1 MKTSFELVAEFRE
14 DQGKGASRRLRHL
27 GKVPAI
33 LYGGRRDARTLM
45 LDHTKLARLM
55 DDERFYSTILSLRV
69 GDQTQA
75 AVLKDVQRHP
85 YKNQIMHID
94 FQRVLE
100 DEKIKMIVPLHFK
113 GGAEAKGVKEQGG
126 VLSHVRNDIE
136 VTCLPKDLPE
146 FIEVDVSGLEINQ
159 VLQLSDL
166 KLPAGVEI
174 VELLAGRDKPVA
186 SIHMPRV
193 EEEEV
198 PVVDEAAAAA
208 AAAAGT
214 AAAPGR
220 AGRRTGCCAGCR
232 AGCRTGGRRSCGR
245 CQGRGRQGREGRQGR
260 QEGRRQEVTLG
271 IDGGAALAAPA
282 FWRGRVN
289 GGIAVAAGRR
299 ARQSGPGTRGHATQ
313 CGLLVHR

>member
-33 LYGGRRDARTLM
+33 LYGGRRDARALL
-45 LDHTKLARLM
+45 LDHTKLAQLM

-85 YKNQIMHID
+85 YRNMIMHID

-113 GGAEAKGVKEQGG
+113 GGAEAKGVKDQGG
-126 VLSHVRNDIE
+126 VLSHVQNDIE

-146 FIEVDVSGLEINQ
+146 FIEVDVSGLELNQ

-166 KLPAGVEI
+166 RLPAGVEI

-208 AAAAGT
+208 AAAGT
-214 AAAPGR
+214 AAAPG
-220 AGRRTGCCAGCR
+220 APGAP
-232 AGCRTGGRRSCGR
+232 
-245 CQGRGRQGREGRQGR
+245 
-260 QEGRRQEVTLG
+260 
-271 IDGGAALAAPA
+271 GAAPGTAPGAAAGAAPA
-282 FWRGRVN
+282 GAAPAADAKGA
-289 GGIAVAAGRR
+289 GGKG
-299 ARQSGPGTRGHATQ
+299 GKEGTPKKGD
-313 CGLLVHR
+313 GKK